1 MKILSYIRN
10 ASAVAVIV
18 KDDDGKVLSK
28 TFSKERS
35 DADIKAEILGLP
47 SPPAPVSEESAK
59 KEQPPV
65 KTIPEPPIVRR
76 ERVTRQEMIDALE
89 KAKINDYDPSRFF
102 SLKSRY
108 DEYLRSGK

>member
-18 KDDDGKVLSK
+18 KGEDGKIWSK

-47 SPPAPVSEESAK
+47 PPPVSVSGEKVKKCEPPA
-59 KEQPPV
+59 
-65 KTIPEPPIVRR
+65 KTVPEPPVVLR
-76 ERVTRQEMIDALE
+76 ERVTRQEMIDTLE
-89 KAKINDYDPSRFF
+89 RAKITDYDPSRFF

-108 DEYLRSGK
+108 EEYLRSGK